1 MTHYPILAIMAYFLG
16 AFLIVIFGRNRAV
29 RNTLG
34 FLGTAV
40 PLCLLIM
47 LAKPIL
53 ANGEIIAYWMG
64 NRVPA
69 GGYAI
74 GIALEVDAFGLFFGL
89 LIATAVFVAMIY
101 SFSYMSH
108 DDNEPQ
114 YYTLFLMLCGGV
126 MGLVLSGDLFNM
138 FIMVE
143 ILTFA
148 AVALTA
154 FRNTVFGALEAAFKY
169 LVVGCIGST
178 CILAGTIM
186 LYAQAHTLN
195 FAQLAAFLPGNLNIA
210 TIIAYALLFIGFCT
224 KAFLVPF
231 HPLAADAHGAAPAP
245 VSVLIS
251 GVLTK
256 SGLYG
261 IIRLT
266 YILFRTMNLGTVQ
279 FWLVFLGS
287 VSMFLCVTMALAQHD
302 FKRLLAFH
310 SISQIGYVL
319 TAAGLATALG
329 VSSGLYH
336 AMNHTLFKGLLFLC
350 AGAVLHETGTTDLDR
365 LGGLSKKMPVT
376 TVLFLVGAFSIS
388 GIPPFNGFASKW
400 LIYQATYQKAVESGN
415 IGFMLVTVCCLV
427 TSTLTLAS
435 FVKVTQSVFFG
446 QLPKEYEH
454 VKEVP
459 FGMRL
464 GMGILAALCILTG
477 IFPGFVQNWLT
488 GPAARAVFQANGYI
502 DAMMGAGYADKF
514 GLADTLPVSFTS
526 IGVWSP
532 ISWLCLLAIMLLAVA
547 IVAITSKYDAVS
559 KAAKQTDPLT
569 LEALESATA
578 AYLPTAPANPAPR
591 YATGHAASGKY
602 ELFYGGEESVFSQV
616 GGDDLFWGFKHNW
629 RHYFKFMHELHSGIV
644 NDYSLWAVVALAL
657 AMLYAMII
665 L

>member
-1 MTHYPILAIMAYFLG
+1 MMQHYPILAIMTYFLG
-16 AFLIVIFGRNRAV
+16 AFLIVIFGKNRTV
-29 RNTLG
+29 RNAVG
-34 FLGTAV
+34 FLATAV
-40 PLCLLIM
+40 PLCLLIT
-47 LAKPIL
+47 LVKPVMM
-53 ANGEIIAYWMG
+53 GGDIIAYWMG
-64 NRVPA
+64 SRVPA

-74 GIALEVDAFGLFFGL
+74 GIALEVDALSLFFGL
-89 LIATAVFVAMIY
+89 LVATAVFAAMLY

-154 FRNTVFGALEAAFKY
+154 FRNSVYGALEAAFKY
-169 LVVGCIGST
+169 LVVGSIGSS

-195 FAQLAAFLPGNLNIA
+195 FAQLSAMIPGNLNLA
-210 TIIAYALLFIGFCT
+210 TTVAYALLFIGFCT

-287 VSMFLCVTMALAQHD
+287 VSMFVCVTMALAQHD

-329 VSSGLYH
+329 VSAGLYH

-350 AGAVLHETGTTDLDR
+350 AGAVLHETGTTDLDK
-365 LGGLSKKMPVT
+365 LGGLSKKMPHT

-400 LIYQATYQKAVESGN
+400 LIYQAAYQKGVESGN
-415 IGFMLVTVCCLV
+415 IGFLLVTVCCLV

-446 QLPKEYEH
+446 QLPKEYEN
-454 VKEVP
+454 VREVS

-464 GMGILAALCILTG
+464 AMGLLALLCIVTG
-477 IFPGFVQNWLT
+477 LFPGIVTTFLT
-488 GPAARAVFQANGYI
+488 EPAARAVFGANHYI
-502 DAMMGAGYADKF
+502 NAMMGAGYAESF
-514 GLADTLPVSFTS
+514 GLADALPVSFYS
-526 IGVWSP
+526 AGVWSP
-532 ISWLCLLAIMLLAVA
+532 ISWLCLLMIMLLAVA
-547 IVAITSKYDAVS
+547 IVAVSSKYDQVS
-559 KAAKQTDPLT
+559 ALAK
-569 LEALESATA
+569 TA
-578 AYLPTAPANPAPR
+578 AAAEAAAVAGPR
-591 YATGHAASGKY
+591 YGSGSLAEGKY
-602 ELFYGGEESVFSQV
+602 ELFFGGEESVYSQV
-616 GGDDLFWGFKHNW
+616 GGDDMFWGFKHNW
-629 RHYFKFMHELHSGIV
+629 RHYFSFMHNLHSGIV
-644 NDYSLWAVVALAL
+644 NDYALWAVIALAL

>member
-1 MTHYPILAIMAYFLG
+1 MMQHYPILAIMTYFLG
-16 AFLIVIFGRNRAV
+16 AFLIVIFGKNRTV
-29 RNTLG
+29 RNAVG
-34 FLGTAV
+34 FLATAV
-40 PLCLLIM
+40 PLCLLIT
-47 LAKPIL
+47 LVKPVMM
-53 ANGEIIAYWMG
+53 GGDIIAYWMG
-64 NRVPA
+64 SRVPA

-74 GIALEVDAFGLFFGL
+74 GIALEVDALSLFFGL
-89 LIATAVFVAMIY
+89 LVATAVFAAMLY

-154 FRNTVFGALEAAFKY
+154 FRNSVYGALEAAFKY
-169 LVVGCIGST
+169 LVVGSIGSS

-195 FAQLAAFLPGNLNIA
+195 FAQLSAMIPGNLNLA
-210 TIIAYALLFIGFCT
+210 TTVAYALLFIGFCT

-266 YILFRTMNLGTVQ
+266 YILFRTLNLGTVQ

-287 VSMFLCVTMALAQHD
+287 VSMFVCVTMALAQHD

-329 VSSGLYH
+329 VSAGLYH

-350 AGAVLHETGTTDLDR
+350 AGAVLHETGTTDLDK
-365 LGGLSKKMPVT
+365 LGGLSKKMPHT

-400 LIYQATYQKAVESGN
+400 LIYQAAYQKGVESGN
-415 IGFMLVTVCCLV
+415 IGFLLVTVCCLV

-446 QLPKEYEH
+446 QLPKEYEN
-454 VKEVP
+454 VREVS

-464 GMGILAALCILTG
+464 AMGLLALLCIVTG
-477 IFPGFVQNWLT
+477 LFPGLVTTFLT
-488 GPAARAVFQANGYI
+488 EPAARAVFGANHYI
-502 DAMMGAGYADKF
+502 NAMMGAGYAESF
-514 GLADTLPVSFTS
+514 GLADALPVSFYS
-526 IGVWSP
+526 AGVWSP
-532 ISWLCLLAIMLLAVA
+532 ISWLCLLMIMLLAVA
-547 IVAITSKYDAVS
+547 IVAVSSKYDQVS
-559 KAAKQTDPLT
+559 ALAK
-569 LEALESATA
+569 TA
-578 AYLPTAPANPAPR
+578 AAAEAAAAAGPR
-591 YATGHAASGKY
+591 YGSGSLAEGKY
-602 ELFYGGEESVFSQV
+602 ELFFGGEESVYSQV
-616 GGDDLFWGFKHNW
+616 GGDDMFWGFKHNW
-629 RHYFKFMHELHSGIV
+629 RHYFSFMHNLHSGIV
-644 NDYSLWAVVALAL
+644 NDYALWAVIALAL

>member
-1 MTHYPILAIMAYFLG
+1 MSIQHFPICAIMAYFLG
-16 AFLIVIFGRNRAV
+16 AFLIVIFGKNRAL
-29 RNTLG
+29 RNVFG
-34 FLGTAV
+34 FLATAT
-40 PLCLLIM
+40 PLCLLAALVKPIM
-47 LAKPIL
+47 L
-53 ANGEIIAYWMG
+53 GSDVIAYWMG

-74 GIALEVDAFGLFFGL
+74 GIALEVDAMGLFFGL
-89 LIATAVFVAMIY
+89 LIATAVFVAMLY

-126 MGLVLSGDLFNM
+126 MGFVLSGDLFNM
-138 FIMVE
+138 FIMIE

-154 FRNTVFGALEAAFKY
+154 FRNTANGALEAAFKY
-169 LVVGCIGST
+169 LVVGCIGSS

-195 FAQLAAFLPGNLNIA
+195 FAQLAAFLPGHLNRA
-210 TIIAYALLFIGFCT
+210 TIIAYAMLFIGFCT
-224 KAFLVPF
+224 KAFIVPF

-266 YILFRTMNLGTVQ
+266 YILFRVMNLGTVQ

-287 VSMFLCVTMALAQHD
+287 VSMFVCVTMALAQHD

-350 AGAVLHETGTTDLDR
+350 AGAVLHETGTTDLGK
-365 LGGLSKKMPVT
+365 LGGLSKKMPHT
-376 TVLFLVGAFSIS
+376 TILFLVGAFSIS
-388 GIPPFNGFASKW
+388 GVPPFNGFASKW

-415 IGFMLVTVCCLV
+415 IGFLMCTIVALV

-446 QLPKEYEH
+446 QLPKEYED
-454 VKEVP
+454 VEEVSV
-459 FGMRL
+459 GMRL
-464 GMGILAALCILTG
+464 AMGILALLCILTG
-477 IFPGFVQNWLT
+477 LFPGFVTTYLT
-488 GPAARAVFQANGYI
+488 EPAARAVFGANTYVN
-502 DAMMGAGYADKF
+502 AMMGTGYAQGF
-514 GLADTLPVSFTS
+514 GLTDLLSVSFQAA
-526 IGVWSP
+526 GVWSP
-532 ISWLCLLAIMLLAVA
+532 ISWLCLLMIMLLAVA
-547 IVAITSKYDAVS
+547 IVAVSSKYDQVS
-559 KAAKQTDPLT
+559 ALAKTAAAAEAAAAKAGPRFGSG
-569 LEALESATA
+569 ALAE
-578 AYLPTAPANPAPR
+578 
-591 YATGHAASGKY
+591 GKN
-602 ELFYGGEESVFSQV
+602 ELFFGGEESVFSQV

-629 RHYFKFMHELHSGIV
+629 RHYFSFMHELHSGIV
-644 NDYSLWAVVALAL
+644 NDYALWGVIALAL

>member
-1 MTHYPILAIMAYFLG
+1 MMQHYPILAIMTYFLG
-16 AFLIVIFGRNRAV
+16 AFLIVIFGKNRTV
-29 RNTLG
+29 RNAVG
-34 FLGTAV
+34 FLATAV
-40 PLCLLIM
+40 PLCLLIT
-47 LAKPIL
+47 LVKPVMM
-53 ANGEIIAYWMG
+53 GGDIIAYWMG
-64 NRVPA
+64 SRVPA

-74 GIALEVDAFGLFFGL
+74 GIALEVDALSLFFGL
-89 LIATAVFVAMIY
+89 LVATAVFAAMLY

-154 FRNTVFGALEAAFKY
+154 FRNSVFGALEAAFKY
-169 LVVGCIGST
+169 LVVGSIGSS

-195 FAQLAAFLPGNLNIA
+195 FAQLSAMIPGNLNLA
-210 TIIAYALLFIGFCT
+210 TTVAYALLFIGFCT

-287 VSMFLCVTMALAQHD
+287 VSMFVCVTMALAQHD

-329 VSSGLYH
+329 VSAGLYH

-350 AGAVLHETGTTDLDR
+350 AGAVLHETGTTDLDK
-365 LGGLSKKMPVT
+365 LGGLSKKMPHT

-400 LIYQATYQKAVESGN
+400 LIYQAAYQKGVESGN
-415 IGFMLVTVCCLV
+415 IGFLLVTICCLV

-446 QLPKEYEH
+446 QLPKEYEN
-454 VKEVP
+454 VREVS

-464 GMGILAALCILTG
+464 AMGLLALLCIVTG
-477 IFPGFVQNWLT
+477 LFPGLVTTFLT
-488 GPAARAVFQANGYI
+488 EPAARAVFGANHYI
-502 DAMMGAGYADKF
+502 NAMMGAGYAESF
-514 GLADTLPVSFTS
+514 GLADMLPVSFYS
-526 IGVWSP
+526 AGVWSP
-532 ISWLCLLAIMLLAVA
+532 ISWLCLLMIMLLAVA
-547 IVAITSKYDAVS
+547 IVAVSSKYDQVS
-559 KAAKQTDPLT
+559 ALAK
-569 LEALESATA
+569 TA
-578 AYLPTAPANPAPR
+578 AAAEAAAVAGPR
-591 YATGHAASGKY
+591 YGSGSPAEGKY
-602 ELFYGGEESVFSQV
+602 ELFFGGEESVYSQV
-616 GGDDLFWGFKHNW
+616 GGDDMFWGFKHNW
-629 RHYFKFMHELHSGIV
+629 RHYFSFMHNLHSGIV
-644 NDYSLWAVVALAL
+644 NDYALWAVIALAL

>member
-1 MTHYPILAIMAYFLG
+1 MMQHYPILAIMTYFLG
-16 AFLIVIFGRNRAV
+16 AFLIVIFGRNRAI
-29 RNTLG
+29 RNAVG
-34 FLGTAV
+34 FLATAV
-40 PLCLLIM
+40 PLCLLIT
-47 LAKPIL
+47 LVKPVMIY
-53 ANGEIIAYWMG
+53 GDVIAYWMG
-64 NRVPA
+64 GRAPA

-74 GIALEVDAFGLFFGL
+74 GIALEVDALGLFFGL
-89 LIATAVFVAMIY
+89 LVATAVFAAMLY

-154 FRNTVFGALEAAFKY
+154 FRNRVFGALEAAFKY
-169 LVVGCIGST
+169 LVVGSIGSS

-186 LYAQAHTLN
+186 LYAQVHTLN
-195 FAQLAAFLPGNLNIA
+195 FAQMAAMIPGNLNTA
-210 TIIAYALLFIGFCT
+210 TMVAYALLFIGFCT

-287 VSMFLCVTMALAQHD
+287 VSMFVCGTMALAQHD

-329 VSSGLYH
+329 VSAGLYH

-350 AGAVLHETGTTDLDR
+350 AGAVLHETGTTDLDK
-365 LGGLSKKMPVT
+365 LGGLSKKMPHT
-376 TVLFLVGAFSIS
+376 TVLFLIGAFSIS

-415 IGFMLVTVCCLV
+415 IGFVLVTVCCLV

-446 QLPKEYEH
+446 QLPKEYEN
-454 VKEVP
+454 VGEVS

-464 GMGILAALCILTG
+464 AMGLLALLCVVTG
-477 IFPGFVQNWLT
+477 LFPGLVTTFLT
-488 GPAARAVFQANGYI
+488 EPAARAVFGANNYI
-502 DAMMGAGYADKF
+502 NAMMGGGYAEGF
-514 GLADTLPVSFTS
+514 GLMDTLPVSFQS
-526 IGVWSP
+526 VGVWSP
-532 ISWLCLLAIMLLAVA
+532 ISWLCLLMIMLLAVA
-547 IVAITSKYDAVS
+547 IVAVSTKYDQVS
-559 KAAKQTDPLT
+559 ALAK
-569 LEALESATA
+569 TA
-578 AYLPTAPANPAPR
+578 AAEEAAAAAGPR
-591 YATGHAASGKY
+591 YGSGSLAEGKY
-602 ELFYGGEESVFSQV
+602 ELFFGGEETVFSQV
-616 GGDDLFWGFKHNW
+616 GGNDMFWGFKHNW
-629 RHYFKFMHELHSGIV
+629 RHYFSFMHNMHSGIV
-644 NDYSLWAVVALAL
+644 NDYALWAVIALAL
-657 AMLYAMII
+657 AMLYAMIV

>member
-1 MTHYPILAIMAYFLG
+1 MMQHYPILAIMTYFLG
-16 AFLIVIFGRNRAV
+16 AFLIVIFGKNRTV
-29 RNTLG
+29 RNAVG
-34 FLGTAV
+34 FLATAV
-40 PLCLLIM
+40 PLCLLIT
-47 LAKPIL
+47 LVKPVMM
-53 ANGEIIAYWMG
+53 GGDIIAYWMG
-64 NRVPA
+64 GRVPA

-74 GIALEVDAFGLFFGL
+74 GIALEVDALSLFFGL
-89 LIATAVFVAMIY
+89 LVATAVFAAMLY

-169 LVVGCIGST
+169 LVVGSIGSS

-195 FAQLAAFLPGNLNIA
+195 FAQLSAMIPGNLNLA
-210 TIIAYALLFIGFCT
+210 TVVAYALLFIGFCT

-287 VSMFLCVTMALAQHD
+287 VSMFVCVTMALAQHD

-329 VSSGLYH
+329 VSAGLYH

-350 AGAVLHETGTTDLDR
+350 AGAVLHETGTTDLDK
-365 LGGLSKKMPVT
+365 LGGLSKKMPQT
-376 TVLFLVGAFSIS
+376 TVLFLIGAFSIS

-400 LIYQATYQKAVESGN
+400 LIYQAAYQKGVESGN
-415 IGFMLVTVCCLV
+415 IGFLLVTICCLV

-446 QLPKEYEH
+446 QLPKEYEN
-454 VKEVP
+454 VREVSV
-459 FGMRL
+459 GMRL
-464 GMGILAALCILTG
+464 AMGLLALLCIVTG
-477 IFPGFVQNWLT
+477 LFPGLVTTFLT
-488 GPAARAVFQANGYI
+488 EPAARAVFGANHYI
-502 DAMMGAGYADKF
+502 NAMMGAGYAESF
-514 GLADTLPVSFTS
+514 GLADALPVSFYS
-526 IGVWSP
+526 AGVWSP
-532 ISWLCLLAIMLLAVA
+532 ISWLCLLMIMLLAVA
-547 IVAITSKYDAVS
+547 IVAVSSKYDQVS
-559 KAAKQTDPLT
+559 ALAK
-569 LEALESATA
+569 TA
-578 AYLPTAPANPAPR
+578 AAAEAAAAAGPR
-591 YATGHAASGKY
+591 YGSGSPAEGKY
-602 ELFYGGEESVFSQV
+602 ELFFGGEESVYSQV
-616 GGDDLFWGFKHNW
+616 GGDDMFWGFKHNW
-629 RHYFKFMHELHSGIV
+629 RHYFSFMHNLHSGIV
-644 NDYSLWAVVALAL
+644 NDYALWAVIALAL